1 MSKVR
6 YPELLDITLNVLVRA
21 DHGAEITPE
30 LVDRAL
36 SATSLFPPG
45 PQSFETV
52 RANLT
57 RAHFIDEE
65 GRLTLLADK
74 YADMWRRH
82 LAKAV
87 TGEATDV

>member
-36 SATSLFPPG
+36 SATSIFSPG

-57 RAHFIDEE
+57 RAHMLDEDN
-65 GRLTLLADK
+65 RLNDLADK
-74 YADMWRRH
+74 YGDMWRRH
-82 LAKAV
+82 LAKQV
-87 TGEATDV
+87 LS